1 MSEQPTS
8 TILSGI
14 AWPDMFVNLQTAYAE
29 LTQTQFDLEQHA
41 QELAE
46 ARDLFAQTLTT
57 LTEGLFVADQTGR
70 VTQVNRTATELLGLP
85 AADVIGRP
93 LAEFWAGANVPTTPW
108 LILKHDANGR
118 FGPIETMLLTAQ
130 GAPMPVS
137 LSCAVMRDV
146 DGKIIGVLAVASD
159 IRETRLLQQQLVQS
173 GKLAAVGELATGV
186 AHELNQ
192 PLQIIRGYAQTIKDF
207 YQLGDIINEE
217 MLDDLRKIVAGTGR
231 MIRIIDHL
239 RAFAR
244 EEVTDFAPSRIN
256 EVIENALLFVAQQLR
271 NHNIEVNVELQP
283 ELPQVLA
290 DPYQLEQVLLNLFS
304 NARDAMPEGGTV
316 TIRSAT
322 QGEQVLFSVQDSG
335 AGIPE
340 HIRER
345 IFDPFFTTKS
355 VGAGTGLGL
364 SISYGIIKKHRGE
377 ISVTSALGQGTT
389 FTILLP
395 ITEDDRGAQ
404 DD

>member
-93 LAEFWAGANVPTTPW
+93 LAEFWAGASVPTTPW

-146 DGKIIGVLAVASD
+146 HGKIIGVLAVASD

-192 PLQIIRGYAQTIKDF
+192 PLQIIRGYAQTIKDY
-207 YQLGDIINEE
+207 YQLGDTINEE

-283 ELPQVLA
+283 ALPRVLA
-290 DPYQLEQVLLNLFS
+290 DPYQIEQVLLNLFS

-322 QGEQVLFSVQDSG
+322 HGEQVLFSVQDSG
-335 AGIPE
+335 AGISE

-364 SISYGIIKKHRGE
+364 SISYGIIKKHHGE
-377 ISVTSALGQGTT
+377 ISVTSVLGQGTT

-395 ITEDDRGAQ
+395 IAEDDRGAQ